1 VDEFPDVDSLDER
14 ERAALRSW
22 LRCELAEI
30 EIRRRFLHERIDLL
44 RGELRRRWSLRFE
57 VLGDDAASLSA
68 VSAGGAPSLRRFFTG
83 SGAVSFEPLG
93 GLPDLTT
100 LLDGQIK
107 HLIAGLKAREDDVSL
122 RRRELHLR
130 LDLL

>member
-44 RGELRRRWSLRFE
+44 QGELRRRWRLRFE
-57 VLGDDAASLSA
+57 ALGDEAVSLST
-68 VSAGGAPSLRRFFTG
+68 GGAPGRSTFFTG
-83 SGAVSFEPLG
+83 CGAVSVEPLG

-100 LLDGQIK
+100 LVDGQIK
-107 HLIAGLKAREDDVSL
+107 QLIVGLKSREDDVSL
-122 RRRELHLR
+122 RRRELHVRIDMLATR
-130 LDLL
+130 

>member
-1 VDEFPDVDSLDER
+1 MDEFPDVDSLDER
-14 ERAALRSW
+14 EREALRSW

-44 RGELRRRWSLRFE
+44 RGELSRRWSLRFE
-57 VLGDDAASLSA
+57 ALGDDAASL
-68 VSAGGAPSLRRFFTG
+68 SAGGAPSLRRFFTG
-83 SGAVSFEPLG
+83 SGAVSFDPLG

-107 HLIAGLKAREDDVSL
+107 HLIAGLKSREDDVSL
-122 RRRELHLR
+122 RRRELHVR
-130 LDLL
+130 LDML